1 MLPNAPL
8 SNPRET
14 KEVSEKFTVERV
26 TAWRTWT
33 PQLFSFRTTRHR
45 GFRFSPGQFARIGL
59 RDTSGNLIWRAYS
72 IVSAPYDEHLEFY
85 SIIVPEGEFTP
96 RLATLAAG
104 DELLVDKTNFG
115 FLTTD
120 RFQGGRDLWMLASGT
135 GLAPF
140 LSVLSDPASW
150 EGYENLVLVHSVRY
164 GSELTYQDT
173 LASYSRHPLLNRY
186 AGRLRYVPVVTRETV
201 EGALP
206 ARITTLIA
214 DGRLEAAADLPLD
227 AEYSRVMVCGNPQ
240 MVEDLRALLGTR
252 GLRVSRRG
260 NPGQM
265 AFENYW

>member
-1 MLPNAPL
+1 MSSHAPFC
-8 SNPRET
+8 NPRET
-14 KEVSEKFTVERV
+14 TAASEKFTVEHI

-33 PQLFSFRTTRHR
+33 PQLFSFRTSRHR
-45 GFRFSPGQFARIGL
+45 GFRFTPGQFARIGL
-59 RDTSGNLIWRAYS
+59 PDPRGKLIWRAYS

-85 SIIVPEGEFTP
+85 SIVVPDGEFTP
-96 RLATLAAG
+96 RLAALGEG

-120 RFQGGRDLWMLASGT
+120 RFESGRDLWMLASGT

-140 LSVLSDPASW
+140 LSVLSDPATW
-150 EGYENLVLVHSVRY
+150 EAYENLVLVHSVRY

-173 LASYSRHPLLNRY
+173 VADYAGHPLLKQY
-186 AGRLRYVPVVTRETV
+186 AGRLRYLPVVTRETV

-206 ARITTLIA
+206 ERITTLIE
-214 DGRLEAAADLPLD
+214 DGRLEAAADLALD

-260 NPGQM
+260 NPAQM